1 MREISY
7 TTCLI
12 IAIVFFGSCNRAGM
26 YEEKEKTVDSLS
38 GAVNSIVKE
47 LRNSDTLVLQRSI
60 ARYTWYRQF
69 IEQNV
74 NDTITLEEADNLQHF
89 YTSGKTLEN
98 FSQNRKVI
106 LARAILIN
114 AQLLELAKDIK
125 NKTQSQEQ
133 LLAYSQYEKNQ
144 AAILIEAGY
153 QQQKQFHAG
162 LEEFKNSLRGV
173 ESLIRSRN
181 KGELPTIIKDTVSL

>member
-1 MREISY
+1 MREVFY
-7 TTCLI
+7 TACFLLTV
-12 IAIVFFGSCNRAGM
+12 VFFGSCNGAGK
-26 YEEKEKTVDSLS
+26 YEEKEKTLDSLS
-38 GAVNSIVKE
+38 GAINSIVKE
-47 LRNSDTLVLQRSI
+47 LKNCDTLVLQRSI

-74 NDTITLEEADNLQHF
+74 SDTISREEADNLQHF

-106 LARAILIN
+106 LARSVLVN
-114 AQLLELAKDIK
+114 SQLLELAKDIK
-125 NKTQSQEQ
+125 NKTMSPEQ
-133 LLAYSQYEKNQ
+133 LSEYTQYEKKQ

-153 QQQKQFHAG
+153 EQQKKLHAG
-162 LEEFKNSLRGV
+162 LEEFKNSLKGV
-173 ESLIRSRN
+173 ELLIRSRN